1 MRRVLL
7 PSDWEGHPHRRDYP
21 LGYETVM
28 FSFNRDEVS
37 KHKPFAK
44 E

>member
-1 MRRVLL
+1 M
-7 PSDWEGHPHRRDYP
+7 PDDWDGHPHRRDYP
-21 LGYETVM
+21 LGYETIM
-28 FSFNRDEVS
+28 FSFNVEEIA